1 MSASPSPQPPN
12 LTGVNAPVPIPVQMP
27 LKICIQPTAGEVITS
42 LRTGVSYTIGAK
54 LGEGHFGIVY
64 ACTDG
69 WENELAVKVLKP
81 IGSYEKVKAS
91 AEAEFLKLLAFRHP
105 NITYIFD
112 AFEFRDTF
120 YIITERCAGPVGTVL
135 GLPNFNAAALVMP
148 IARCLLQGLHFL
160 HTNGIVHQDIH
171 AGNVF
176 ASVVKDEL
184 QRPSDTLHFKLGDL
198 GIAKL
203 LSEVGVHNTRALWM
217 QPPEFHNPVE
227 FGPMDHR
234 IDIYHVGLL
243 LLQLALSRPLV
254 FTEADILA
262 GKPREAALALPP
274 PLNFALEKALRRHAA
289 VRTPSAMELWRDL
302 HSMAGT
308 AQPTAALN
316 LNLPPPSPPP
326 PSNL

>member
-1 MSASPSPQPPN
+1 MSNTPPPQPPN
-12 LTGVNAPVPIPVQMP
+12 PAALTAPVPPAVQMP
-27 LKICIQPTAGEVITS
+27 LKLCIQPTAGEVITS
-42 LRTGVSYTIGAK
+42 LRTGISYTIGDRI
-54 LGEGHFGIVY
+54 GEGHFGIVY

-69 WENELAVKVLKP
+69 WNNDLAVKVLKP
-81 IGSYEKVKAS
+81 LGKPYETIKAS
-91 AEAEFLKLLAFRHP
+91 AEAEILKLLALRHP

-112 AFEFRDTF
+112 AFEFRDAF

-135 GLPNFNAAALVMP
+135 GLPNFNAATLVMP
-148 IARCLLQGLHFL
+148 IARCLLQSLHFL

-171 AGNVF
+171 PGNVF

-217 QPPEFHNPVE
+217 QPPEFHNPAE

-243 LLQLALSRPLV
+243 FLQLALSKPLV
-254 FTEADILA
+254 FTQADILA
-262 GKPREAALALPP
+262 GKPREVALALPA
-274 PLNFALEKALRRHAA
+274 PLSFALEKALRRHAA

-302 HSMAGT
+302 HSPAS
-308 AQPTAALN
+308 AAPLGPAPN
-316 LNLPPPSPPP
+316 LNLLPPP
-326 PSNL
+326 PTPPNA

>member
-1 MSASPSPQPPN
+1 MSTSPALQPPN
-12 LTGVNAPVPIPVQMP
+12 PAALTAPGPTPVQMP

-42 LRTGVSYTIGAK
+42 LRTGVSYTIGDK

-69 WENELAVKVLKP
+69 WANDLAVKVLKP
-81 IGSYEKVKAS
+81 VGSYEKVKAS

-120 YIITERCAGPVGTVL
+120 YIITERCAGPVGGML
-135 GLPNFNAAALVMP
+135 GLPNFNSAALVMP
-148 IARCLLQGLHFL
+148 IARCLLQALHFL
-160 HTNGIVHQDIH
+160 HTNSIVHQDIH
-171 AGNVF
+171 PGNVF

-217 QPPEFHNPVE
+217 QPPEFHNPTE

-243 LLQLALSRPLV
+243 LLQLALSKPLV

-262 GKPREAALALPP
+262 GKPREAALALPA

-302 HSMAGT
+302 HSPAS
-308 AQPTAALN
+308 AALSAGAPN
-316 LNLPPPSPPP
+316 LNLLPPPAP
-326 PSNL
+326 PSNP